1 MSAKGTRAIDELRQL
16 GLPHEVHEYAVHA
29 ATRRDHRTKPAYGL
43 EAATAL
49 GVDSRRVFKTLL
61 AELDGQLVVAIVP
74 VADELDLKRLAEAL
88 GGRRATMAEPAA
100 AERVTGYVV
109 RGISPLSQRRSHP
122 TVLDVSAGD
131 HDTILVSA
139 GRRGLQIELRPGDL
153 TSITSATVAPIA
165 RRR

>member
-1 MSAKGTRAIDELRQL
+1 
-16 GLPHEVHEYAVHA
+16 
-29 ATRRDHRTKPAYGL
+29 
-43 EAATAL
+43 
-49 GVDSRRVFKTLL
+49 
-61 AELDGQLVVAIVP
+61 
-74 VADELDLKRLAEAL
+74 
-88 GGRRATMAEPAA
+88 
-100 AERVTGYVV
+100 VV